1 MTNHAIY
8 RLLTLCARAECNT
21 THYEQLARRAAQL
34 TGWETVS
41 AQAEA
46 HGIAPLLY
54 THLKAAG
61 VQLPSSI
68 KRELQGLYLRHRH
81 ANQVRTRVLR
91 DVLAACE
98 AASIPVLVLKGA
110 ALCHLVYAEPGL
122 RPMSDV
128 DILVPRSD
136 LWRAQRLL
144 SELGFDAPLPP
155 GPTLPPRHLPPATLQ
170 TEGLSIQVEIHHRLL
185 SNYFNDAVTYA
196 CALISPAR
204 HSMSNAGEQSG
215 MIAATGDPIPF
226 VLDGVTAHTLG
237 YEDTLQHL
245 CRHLASHVNVWD
257 FCRLIWVADVVSLAE
272 RFASEIDWEQVR
284 RQCPEVLDTLS
295 LFHFMTPLSD
305 ELLSQSGVK
314 IGHAPEGIGIEYRGW
329 PRPSAERRPGWRRVL
344 HDTFVPSEWW
354 LRLRYKLGSTRPLF
368 WSRWIRHPFYV
379 LGHVARAV
387 LERLGWPAPSELAG
401 KRQPEQTHRP

>member
-1 MTNHAIY
+1 M
-8 RLLTLCARAECNT
+8 
-21 THYEQLARRAAQL
+21 
-34 TGWETVS
+34 
-41 AQAEA
+41 
-46 HGIAPLLY
+46 APLLY

-61 VQLPSSI
+61 VQLPSTV

-81 ANQVRTRVLR
+81 ANRVRTRVLR
-91 DVLAACE
+91 DVLAACDT
-98 AASIPVLVLKGA
+98 ATIPVLVLKGA
-110 ALCHLVYAEPGL
+110 ALCHLLYPEPGL

-136 LWRAQRLL
+136 LWQAQSLL

-155 GPTLPPRHLPPATLQ
+155 GPALPSRHLPPATLQ

-185 SNYFNDAVTYA
+185 SNYFDDAVSYA
-196 CALISPAR
+196 RALISPTKRSPRPQKAQPDGLTIAP
-204 HSMSNAGEQSG
+204 HPFVLDAGEQSG
-215 MIAATGDPIPF
+215 MIAATI
-226 VLDGVTAHTLG
+226 TAHTLG

-272 RFASEIDWEQVR
+272 RFAPEIDWERVR
-284 RQCPEVLDTLS
+284 RQCPQVLDMLS

-314 IGHAPEGIGIEYRGW
+314 IGRAPEGIGIEYQGW
-329 PRPSAERRPGWRRVL
+329 PRPSAERRQGWRRVL
-344 HDTFVPSEWW
+344 HDTFLPSEWW
-354 LRLRYKLGSTRPLF
+354 LRLRYKLGSARPLF
-368 WSRWIRHPFYV
+368 WSRWVRHPLYV

-387 LERLGWPAPSELAG
+387 LERLGWPAPFELAG
-401 KRQPEQTHRP
+401 RRVPE